1 MNSDHKDGLGRFYR
15 TFTSLDGKA
24 IYYYP
29 DCSLI
34 GIDLKKKTILYV
46 DYVEIDLSIV
56 LKQLESIIDTK
67 EWKKICGRDENI
79 LFQKAKIDDKNF
91 LGGTQ
96 CLLL

>member
-1 MNSDHKDGLGRFYR
+1 MNRDNKDGLGKFYSA
-15 TFTSLDGKA
+15 FASLNDKV
-24 IYYYP
+24 IYCYP
-29 DCSLI
+29 DFSLI
-34 GIDLKKKTILYV
+34 GIDLKEKTIIYLKNV
-46 DYVEIDLSIV
+46 V
-56 LKQLESIIDTK
+56 LKSSAVLDQLESIINTS